1 MEKFLRPELLVLF
14 PVLNGLG
21 VWLKGKMVLD
31 QFGEKTYPKAKIASK
46 FIPIFLVCFAVFVCT
61 VYGFIS
67 TEYTGWRMILDAVVM
82 TGIVQGVLVT
92 SVSVLGYDVLK
103 GVKE

>member
-1 MEKFLRPELLVLF
+1 MEKFLRPELLALF
-14 PVLNGLG
+14 PVLNAVGI
-21 VWLKGKMVLD
+21 WLKGKMVLSD
-31 QFGEKTYPKAKIASK
+31 NGDKTYPKAKIK
-46 FIPIFLVCFAVFVCT
+46 TGKIPLVLVGFAVSVCT

-92 SVSVLGYDVLK
+92 SVSVLGYDAIK